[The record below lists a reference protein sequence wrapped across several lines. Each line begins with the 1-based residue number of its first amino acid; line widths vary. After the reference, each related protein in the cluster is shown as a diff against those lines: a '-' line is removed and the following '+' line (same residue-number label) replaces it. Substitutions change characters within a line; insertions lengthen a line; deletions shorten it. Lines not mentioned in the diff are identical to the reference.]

1 MEKLN
6 RVVAVRMDEDLLG
19 AIGKRIEL
27 LRMRVPDGTFNPGTI
42 IRSAL
47 RMGQGN
53 AGQRRHGR
61 HGMARQGMVRRGSAG
76 KARQATK

>member
-1 MEKLN
+1 MGKLN
-6 RVVAVRMDEDLLG
+6 RVVAVRMDEDLLD

-47 RMGQGN
+47 RMELARGKKQEKQGLQKT
-53 AGQRRHGR
+53 A
-61 HGMARQGMVRRGSAG
+61 
-76 KARQATK
+76 